1 MTRTS
6 ILVLALVFASGPAAW
21 AQGVEPM
28 IGSMEKQIQS
38 AAEAAAPWTVSVWV
52 TRDGEEKPPAV
63 GNPMATGGV
72 FVKRPKK
79 SPASGTIIDADGLVL
94 TSHFNINGKV
104 KSIKVTL
111 ADGRDLEA
119 TLVGFH
125 QGADIAL
132 LKVDAKDLPV
142 PRKLP
147 MNQLKVG
154 MPVVSVGRGPDGK
167 GLTVNPG
174 IVSAPARLLGRGVQM
189 DSKMNYGNVGGPLVD
204 GEGRLIGVTCK
215 VDVKTAG
222 SFGQNSGVS
231 FAITWDQLD
240 RILPDLRKGAKVTGT
255 GMPFMGIQWDQ
266 EAQVDDG
273 VPIGEV
279 IVGGSAEAGGIKR
292 GDVILEFDGQK
303 TKTFDD
309 LRGAINRKAIGDKV
323 KVRLRRGQEEM
334 TIELTLGERPGD

>member
-1 MTRTS
+1 MS
-6 ILVLALVFASGPAAW
+6 ILVLALVVASAPSAAW
-21 AQGVEPM
+21 AQGDEPM
-28 IGSMEKQIQS
+28 IGSMERLIQS
-38 AAEAAAPWTVSVWV
+38 AAEAAAPWTVAVWAS
-52 TRDGEEKPPAV
+52 RDGEEKPPAL
-63 GNPMATGGV
+63 GNPMTTGGV
-72 FVKRPKK
+72 FVKRPK
-79 SPASGTIIDADGLVL
+79 SSATSGTIIDADGLIL
-94 TSHFNINGKV
+94 TSHFNVNGKL
-104 KSIKVTL
+104 KSIKVRL
-111 ADGRDLEA
+111 ADGRELEA
-119 TLVGFH
+119 TVVGFH

-132 LKVDAKDLPV
+132 LKVDAKELPV
-142 PRKLP
+142 PRKSP

-154 MPVVSVGRGPDGK
+154 IPVVAVGRCPDGK

-309 LRGAINRKAIGDKV
+309 LRGAINRKAVGDKV
-323 KVRLRRGQEEM
+323 KVRLRRGPEEM